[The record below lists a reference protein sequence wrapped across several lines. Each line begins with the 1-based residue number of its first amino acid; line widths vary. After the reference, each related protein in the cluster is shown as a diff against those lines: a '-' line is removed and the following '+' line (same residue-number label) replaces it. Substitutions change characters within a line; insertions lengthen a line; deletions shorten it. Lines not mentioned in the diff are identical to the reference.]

1 MKVTTPE
8 LLKEA
13 TNRKKLIK
21 KHIENSK
28 DDIYFDKFYG
38 KKVDMDVSITLDSAL
53 NDTFIQKKY
62 RREQLTD

>member
-1 MKVTTPE
+1 MTTPE

-28 DDIYFDKFYG
+28 DDVYFDKFYG

>member
-1 MKVTTPE
+1 MTTPE

-28 DDIYFDKFYG
+28 DDVYFDKFYG

-53 NDTFIQKKY
+53 NDTFI
-62 RREQLTD
+62 

>member
-1 MKVTTPE
+1 MTTPE

-28 DDIYFDKFYG
+28 DDINFDKFYG

>member
-1 MKVTTPE
+1 MTTPE